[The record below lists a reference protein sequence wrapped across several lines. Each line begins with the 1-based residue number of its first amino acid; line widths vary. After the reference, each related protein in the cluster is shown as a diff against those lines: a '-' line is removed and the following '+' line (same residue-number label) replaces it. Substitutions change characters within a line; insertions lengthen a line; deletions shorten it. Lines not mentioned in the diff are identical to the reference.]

1 MPWYIYWALRQ
12 LSPSGKRVSFFF
24 VISISG
30 VMLGVWILVVVQS
43 VMGGFGMTYREKI
56 VEINGNIRIETG
68 KVIPTYEP
76 LLEMIR
82 KDSSVKAAAPYAQ
95 GVVMLAFNNRPKFP
109 FLRGIDPKQEGEIVP
124 IEEFLI
130 VGSVANLDDDSLFLS
145 RSLAAS
151 IGVELGSMVEVYTPL
166 MLERLKQDEVLLPV
180 ELRVAGIYET
190 GWHETD
196 SNTILGTLRLM
207 QDLYNL
213 GRGIH
218 GISIALH
225 PGEKESEVAERLKAK
240 LPPEN
245 QVLTWMEM
253 YENLLWV
260 LKLEKVMMFFLMI
273 PIIVVAAFA
282 IANAQLLTVTRK
294 TREIGLL
301 GALGGKPRHLI
312 ACFCFQG
319 FIIGGLGTGFG
330 IAFALVFLHFRGSI
344 IHWIAGAL
352 RSEEVLI
359 QFYQFSELP
368 VHYAKFD
375 FIVISCS
382 TLVLT
387 TVAGLIPAWR
397 ATRLNVADALRIE

>member
-12 LSPSGKRVSFFF
+12 LFPTGKRVSFFF
-24 VISISG
+24 VISVSG

-56 VEINGNIRIETG
+56 VEINGHIRIETG
-68 KVIPTYEP
+68 EVISFYEP
-76 LLEMIR
+76 VLEAIR
-82 KDSSVKAAAPYAQ
+82 KDASVKAAAPYAQ
-95 GVVMLAFNNRPKFP
+95 GIVMLAFENRPKFP
-109 FLRGIDPKQEGEIVP
+109 FLRGIDLEQEREIVP
-124 IEEFLI
+124 IEEFLM
-130 VGSVANLDDDSLFLS
+130 VGSVADLDDDSLLLS

-151 IGVELGSMVEVYTPL
+151 IGAELGSTVEVYTPL

-218 GISIALH
+218 GISVALH
-225 PGEKESEVAERLKAK
+225 PGEEEGEVAERLRSN
-240 LPPEN
+240 LPLGN
-245 QVLTWMEM
+245 RVLTWIEM

-260 LKLEKVMMFFLMI
+260 LRLEKVMMFFLMI
-273 PIIVVAAFA
+273 PIVVVAAFA

-301 GALGGKPRHLI
+301 GALGGKPRQLI

-319 FIIGGLGTGFG
+319 FLIGGLGTGCG
-330 IAFALVFLHFRGSI
+330 IAFALVFLRFRNNI
-344 IHWIAGAL
+344 VYWIARIL

-359 QFYQFSELP
+359 EFYQFSELP

-387 TVAGLIPAWR
+387 TLAGLIPAWR
-397 ATRLNVADALRIE
+397 AARLKVAEALRIE